1 MSKKVKGLME
11 RLRAGEKVICA
22 EGYIFL
28 FERRCYVRAGP
39 FVPEVVLD
47 HPELVKQTHEEFV
60 NAGSDVVMAFTYYA
74 HREKLALID
83 REKDIEKMNRTALRI
98 AREVA
103 DKTGTLVAGDICNTN
118 AFDPKDPTCREKVK
132 NMFKEQILWAVEE
145 GADFIVAETFG
156 IFEEAMIALKAIKE
170 FGSGL
175 PAVITLSACQT
186 EPVSLD
192 GVDLMEC
199 FRQLEAAGA
208 DVMGLNCA
216 RGPATMLPLLE
227 KIKSAGFKTPIAAVP
242 VTYRTTEKMPF
253 FFGLLDPVTGEKSFP
268 LNLDCYFNTRNDISK
283 FGRRC
288 DELGINYV
296 GLCCGNSPH
305 LTRSLAESLGRVTP
319 SSKFSPDMTLHCIYG
334 TDDRVNT
341 YLRKDVK
348 ASFTSEDE

>member
-1 MSKKVKGLME
+1 MSRKVKGLME

-28 FERRCYVRAGP
+28 FERRCYVKAGP

-47 HPELVKQTHEEFV
+47 HPEFVKQTYEEFV
-60 NAGSDVVMAFTYYA
+60 KAGSDVVMAFTYYA

-83 REKDIEKMNRTALRI
+83 REKDIEAMNRTALRL

-118 AFDPKDPTCREKVK
+118 AFDPKVPSCRETVK
-132 NMFKEQILWAVEE
+132 NMFKEQVLWAVEE

-156 IFEEAMIALKAIKE
+156 ILEEAMIALEAIKE

-175 PAVITLSACQT
+175 PAVITLAACQMSLS
-186 EPVSLD
+186 SLD
-192 GVDLMEC
+192 GVDLIEC
-199 FRQLEAAGA
+199 FRRLEAAGA
-208 DVMGLNCA
+208 DVMGLNCS
-216 RGPATMLPLLE
+216 RGPATMLQLLE

-242 VTYRTTEKMPF
+242 VTYRTTEEMPNF
-253 FFGLLDPVTGEKSFP
+253 HALKDPTTDEIAFP
-268 LNLDCYFNTRNDISK
+268 LNLDCLLCSRDDIAK
-283 FGRRC
+283 FGRKC
-288 DELGINYV
+288 EELGINYV

-319 SSKFSPDMTLHCIYG
+319 ASKFSPNMALHCIYG

-348 ASFTSEDE
+348 KALSGQEG